1 MLTPG
6 IPVFSTAQQTY
17 SGSQCLS
24 SAGKFIRLQASFQRD
39 GCKLSNNDQIR
50 NGLLRRA
57 FQPLNSPSS
66 IALAIMIGILV
77 GVIPKFSLLP
87 WVIGIVAMLLPLNL
101 VAFVLTV
108 AVFSFVGPMLDPW
121 FHKVG
126 YMVLTDPSLKGIWES
141 MAQSET
147 FVWWQLNNTVVTGS
161 LVASLIALLP
171 GYFICKAVVVAVKPV
186 WNHTFGSV
194 NGFAEHAPAASS

>member
-1 MLTPG
+1 
-6 IPVFSTAQQTY
+6 
-17 SGSQCLS
+17 
-24 SAGKFIRLQASFQRD
+24 
-39 GCKLSNNDQIR
+39 
-50 NGLLRRA
+50 
-57 FQPLNSPSS
+57 
-66 IALAIMIGILV
+66 
-77 GVIPKFSLLP
+77 
-87 WVIGIVAMLLPLNL
+87 
-101 VAFVLTV
+101 
-108 AVFSFVGPMLDPW
+108 
-121 FHKVG
+121 
-126 YMVLTDPSLKGIWES
+126 